1 MSIRLIILGLLM
13 ESNRH
18 PYEIR
23 QTIKTRNWHL
33 TFRIR
38 DGSLYYAVDQMR
50 EDGLIEVAETIP
62 VQGDNRPDKIVY
74 RITDKGKD
82 ALRQMIY
89 EEFGKDFYPQHS
101 IFAPLAFAQH
111 ADNAEMETLIAKR
124 LDGCLQRIEHIKGVL
139 EAKGGWL
146 PRGVKRMIEG
156 VLRFSE
162 AERDW
167 LAVILED
174 AREERLAAAERK
186 PGAKP
191 DGDPRCQD
199 GGSR

>member
-13 ESNRH
+13 ENNRH

-23 QTIKTRNWHL
+23 QTIKARNWHM

-82 ALRQMIY
+82 ALRQMVH
-89 EEFGKDFYPQHS
+89 EEFDKDFYPQHP
-101 IFAPLAFAQH
+101 IFAPLVFARH

-124 LDGCLQRIEHIKGVL
+124 LTGCQDRIDRINGVL
-139 EAKGGWL
+139 ELKGGWL
-146 PRGVKRMIEG
+146 PHGSKRMIEG

-174 AREERLAAAERK
+174 ARNGLLKIAERK
-186 PGAKP
+186 PGSPP
-191 DGDPRCQD
+191 DGERC
-199 GGSR
+199 

>member
-13 ESNRH
+13 ENNRH

-23 QTIKTRNWHL
+23 QTIKMRNWHMA
-33 TFRIR
+33 FRIR

-74 RITDKGKD
+74 RITDTGKE
-82 ALRQMIY
+82 AFMRMIY
-89 EEFGKDFYPQHS
+89 EEFGKDFYPQHPL
-101 IFAPLAFAQH
+101 FAPLVFAQH
-111 ADNAEMETLIAKR
+111 ADDGAMETLIARR
-124 LDGCLQRIEHIKGVL
+124 LDACLERIGQVKGVL
-139 EAKGGWL
+139 ELKGGWL
-146 PRGVKRMIEG
+146 PQGAVRMIEG

-167 LAVILED
+167 LAEMLED
-174 AREERLAAAERK
+174 ARAGRLTAAEKK
-186 PGAKP
+186 PGFAP
-191 DGDPRCQD
+191 DGDR
-199 GGSR
+199 R